1 MSSFPV
7 SDVTDEHNICLGLFT
22 KLLSRV
28 SSLFVPHERYIP
40 CFLQPTS
47 RDYCCVTFVSIFI
60 NLRHPW
66 DFTSHPSRRG
76 TLYYYVR
83 SINVFF
89 CTSALFLFRPWVFSR
104 ALCSV
109 ARREPARTPH
119 ASLGPGRG
127 PRHVLW
133 GSKWQVPSGRDSE
146 HVEPS
151 RPLQTHIQVKIVSD
165 VSCDIWDL
173 ECHQCRQTI
182 LDDGKVF
189 PRHQDAR
196 HATTFNTCLLYTSPS
211 PRDLSTSRMPSSA

>member
-76 TLYYYVR
+76 TFTYTYKCVLFSLR
-83 SINVFF
+83 HS
-89 CTSALFLFRPWVFSR
+89 FLFRPRVFPHG
-104 ALCSV
+104 LGSV
-109 ARREPARTPH
+109 ARREPVRTPH
-119 ASLGPGRG
+119 ASLGPSQG
-127 PRHVLW
+127 PWHVLW
-133 GSKWQVPSGRDSE
+133 GSKWQVRSGRDSE

-151 RPLQTHIQVKIVSD
+151 RPMQTHVN
-165 VSCDIWDL
+165 
-173 ECHQCRQTI
+173 
-182 LDDGKVF
+182 
-189 PRHQDAR
+189 
-196 HATTFNTCLLYTSPS
+196 NTLVT
-211 PRDLSTSRMPSSA
+211 R